1 MGLFVRPI
9 LQFEAAIVSD
19 FRSTRPNNPTTAARD
34 AVNPLLGEYAAWQT
48 LFEAQ
53 PWLVQRYI
61 EAQGRLLAEALGRRE
76 TNGQLHF
83 TLPDRVV
90 LVPPATAR
98 DVAPLVPVPPEFREQ
113 LAGGL
118 IDRLTRA
125 NLIAAVRQRLGE
137 LEQSPNR
144 AVAVSAGLLRFATGE
159 HLIRNLLPSGHT
171 VQYTA
176 APGEEIPSLPVAL
189 ESEPESAITAST
201 DAIVEGGQGVPENG
215 AAGNGAAA
223 GNRGEL
229 LVPFV
234 PAARRFYL
242 PQWVAFDDQGQLL
255 VHSTS
260 EAEAHVASMQRF
272 LTLLHMAISLAPY
285 LVADEVYQQ
294 KRYGMLGQL
303 VNQGRALALFRAN
316 EIVQTIWRRAKSQ
329 DLNRGLSLSLP
340 YFDDQDLRLR
350 SHSFEII
357 PAARILFAPSSV
369 TRAAVA
375 EQAKVAQ
382 DTRLSLSTRQHLLS
396 ELRIL
401 EAAFA
406 LPEDR

>member
-1 MGLFVRPI
+1 VSESHSTQTN
-9 LQFEAAIVSD
+9 LQA
-19 FRSTRPNNPTTAARD
+19 TAARD
-34 AVNPLLGEYAAWQT
+34 AVNPLRGEYAAWQT

-53 PWLVQRYI
+53 PGLVQRFI
-61 EAQGRLLAEALGRRE
+61 EAQGRVLAEALGRRE
-76 TNGQLHF
+76 AGSQLRF

-90 LVPPATAR
+90 LVAPATAG
-98 DVAPLVPVPPEFREQ
+98 DVAPLVPVPPEFCEQ

-118 IDRLTRA
+118 IERLTRA
-125 NLIAAVRQRLGE
+125 NLALAVRQRLGE

-159 HLIRNLLPSGHT
+159 HLVRGLLPSGRT

-176 APGEEIPSLPVAL
+176 AEGEEIPSLPVAA
-189 ESEPESAITAST
+189 ESEPGSAITAST
-201 DAIVEGGQGVPENG
+201 DAIAEEGQGSGE
-215 AAGNGAAA
+215 AG
-223 GNRGEL
+223 RGEL

-242 PQWVAFDDQGQLL
+242 PQWVALDTDGQLL
-255 VHSTS
+255 VKSVG
-260 EAEAHVASMQRF
+260 EAEARVASMQRF
-272 LTLLHMAISLAPY
+272 LAILHMAISLAPY

-303 VNQGRALALFRAN
+303 VNQGRALARYRAN
-316 EIVQTIWRRAKSQ
+316 EIIQTIWRRAKSQ
-329 DLNRGLSLSLP
+329 DLNRGLSVSLP

-357 PAARILFAPSSV
+357 PAARIMFAPAFV
-369 TRAAVA
+369 TRAAIA

-382 DTRLSLSTRQHLLS
+382 DTRLSVSTREHLLA
-396 ELRIL
+396 ELRLL

-406 LPEDR
+406 SPEDR

>member
-1 MGLFVRPI
+1 
-9 LQFEAAIVSD
+9 VSD
-19 FRSTRPNNPTTAARD
+19 FRSTQTNAPVTAARD
-34 AVNPLLGEYAAWQT
+34 AVNLLRGEYAAWQA

-53 PWLVQRYI
+53 PGLVQRFI
-61 EAQGRLLAEALGRRE
+61 EAQGRLLAEALSQRE
-76 TNGQLHF
+76 ANTQLRF
-83 TLPDRVV
+83 TLPEQVV
-90 LVPPATAR
+90 LAAPAAGVTTE
-98 DVAPLVPVPPEFREQ
+98 PVPVPPEFREQ

-118 IDRLTRA
+118 IDRLIRA
-125 NLIAAVRQRLGE
+125 NLIVAVRQRLGE
-137 LEQSPNR
+137 LEQSPDR
-144 AVAVSAGLLRFATGE
+144 AVVVSAGLLRFTTGE

-176 APGEEIPSLPVAL
+176 AEGEEIPSLPVAADN
-189 ESEPESAITAST
+189 ESESAITAAT
-201 DAIVEGGQGVPENG
+201 DAIAEESQHSADPS
-215 AAGNGAAA
+215 
-223 GNRGEL
+223 RGEL

-242 PQWVAFDDQGQLL
+242 PQWVAFDSDGQLL

-294 KRYGMLGQL
+294 KRYSMLGQL
-303 VNQGRALALFRAN
+303 VNQGRALARYRAE
-316 EIVQTIWRRAKSQ
+316 EIVQTIWQRAKSQ
-329 DLNRGLSLSLP
+329 DLNRGLSVSLP

-357 PAARILFAPSSV
+357 PAARIMFAPAFV
-369 TRAAVA
+369 TRAALA

-382 DTRLSLSTRQHLLS
+382 DTRLSLSTRRHLLS
-396 ELRIL
+396 ELRLL